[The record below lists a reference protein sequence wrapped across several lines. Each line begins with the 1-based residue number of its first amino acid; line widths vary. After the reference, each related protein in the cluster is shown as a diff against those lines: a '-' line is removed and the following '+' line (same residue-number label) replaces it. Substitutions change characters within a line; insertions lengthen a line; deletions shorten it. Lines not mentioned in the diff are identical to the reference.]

1 MIPTTVQTDPSQ
13 RQIKTVTPVKPITP
27 ATPAASSHSHGGDTN
42 TEFVVGQHYKG
53 LVETR
58 LSNGNYNVLISNKL
72 VQMQL
77 PANAQPGDK
86 LELLLVSN
94 DPKLQFVLQQ
104 DNPTSLAKTLTNQAT
119 ISPVGK
125 FLDVLLQNRTSLP
138 TPATNTTTAL
148 ADLSINRQILPSLL
162 QKAILQ
168 SGLFYESHLVK
179 WINGKTTLNQL
190 AQEPQ
195 NKLNLPTDAPSK
207 ATNTVQSALPVS
219 TQSLSIVQQ
228 QLLTLETGH
237 INWRGE
243 IWKDQVMEWNIYED
257 TSQKNPDRSETA
269 ARWNT
274 TLKITLPELG
284 KITANINLSS
294 DAIQLKLI
302 ADNDGAKQLLSSH
315 LVPLKTRLHNAGLP
329 TSSVSFRTD
338 E

>member
-27 ATPAASSHSHGGDTN
+27 ATPTASSNSHGGNTN

-53 LVETR
+53 LVEAR

-72 VQMQL
+72 VQIQL

-86 LELLLVSN
+86 LDLLLVSN
-94 DPKLQFVLQQ
+94 DPKLQFAVQQ
-104 DNPTSLAKTLTNQAT
+104 DNPASPAKTLANQAT

-125 FLDVLLQNRTSLP
+125 FLDVLLHNHTSLP
-138 TPATNTTTAL
+138 TLTTNTIAVL

-162 QKAILQ
+162 QKSISQ

-195 NKLNLPTDAPSK
+195 NKLNPPTDATPK
-207 ATNTVQSALPVS
+207 ATNAVQSALPVS

-237 INWRGE
+237 IHWRGE
-243 IWKDQVMEWNIYED
+243 IWKDQIMEWDIYED
-257 TSQKNPDRSETA
+257 TSQKKPDRSETA

-284 KITANINLSS
+284 KVTANINLSS
-294 DAIQLKLI
+294 NAIQFKLI
-302 ADNDGAKQLLSSH
+302 ADNDDTKQLLSSH
-315 LVPLKTRLHNAGLP
+315 LVPFKTCLHNAGLP
-329 TSSVSFRTD
+329 ASSFAFHTD